1 MCWKVCGHEW
11 SEAAR
16 VTGVAVVAAAD
27 LVLLLASLVW
37 ALLSVSP
44 GQGALHFLSPWVS
57 RPRLAL
63 LRLAALYPVPV
74 LVVGLGFSLAIMA
87 DLTVPEWPLR
97 RMAATRG
104 RRLMLVRCLA
114 ALLLLPAPFAFQWY
128 EQQVEA
134 TAYRGLNL
142 ELRRYPYSA
151 PGRAHLHRLQY
162 QLQCC
167 GVYSVEDW
175 YSVDAAQ
182 AQYAFLL
189 QAGSAGTLPLASHVP
204 FSCCRRYMARP
215 CSTRDVRRQ
224 VARLLWHE
232 RPCVNTLGCVPRL
245 RLEAVAFQRYG
256 WLLLLWGLLQ
266 LPAPCLPLRL
276 FTTSMQ
282 VAAWRAYR
290 LRRANFTKPA
300 PGYLV
305 TAVLE
310 APEPR
315 PSH

>member
-1 MCWKVCGHEW
+1 MCWKMCGCKW
-11 SEAAR
+11 SEAGR
-16 VTGVAVVAAAD
+16 VAGVAVVAAAD
-27 LVLLLASLVW
+27 LVLVVSAVVW
-37 ALLSVSP
+37 ALLSMSP
-44 GQGALHFLSPWVS
+44 GQGALHFVSPWVS

-63 LRLAALYPVPV
+63 LSLAALYPVPV
-74 LVVGLGFSLAIMA
+74 LVAGLGASLAIMA

-97 RMAATRG
+97 RVAAARG
-104 RRLMLVRCLA
+104 RRLLLVRCLA
-114 ALLLLPAPFAFQWY
+114 ALLLLPAPLAFQWY

-134 TAYRGLNL
+134 AAHRGLNL
-142 ELRRYPYSA
+142 ELQRYPYSA

-167 GVYSVEDW
+167 GVYSMEDW
-175 YSVDAAQ
+175 YNVDAAQ

-189 QAGSAGTLPLASHVP
+189 QVGSAGTLPPTSHVP

-215 CSTRDVRRQ
+215 CSTTDVQRQ
-224 VARLLWHE
+224 VERLLWHE

-245 RLEAVAFQRYG
+245 RHEAVAFQRYG
-256 WLLLLWGLLQ
+256 WVLLLWGLLQ

-282 VAAWRAYR
+282 VAAWQAYR
-290 LRRANFTKPA
+290 LRRANLTKPA

-305 TAVLE
+305 TATLE
-310 APEPR
+310 APPHS
-315 PSH
+315 PSQ